1 MNKLISLVK
10 VSLNHDMNI
19 FKINSKKQNKFTKFG
34 LPLFFTLS
42 IMFLFG
48 IYANELI
55 KLLKPVHLEFVV
67 LTLFAFFITILTFI
81 EGVYKSGSLLFNCK
95 DDQLLFSLPIK
106 KSTVLFI
113 RIFKL
118 YCFEFLYN
126 SLFLLAPIII
136 YAYYVQPSWTY
147 YLASLIALILLP
159 IVPIV
164 LSCIVGFIITFL
176 SSKFK
181 GKNIMQ
187 TIITSVFLLLIIYFS
202 YNLDNFMNSIA
213 SKASDINEFLTKLY
227 YPIGAYISLVTSFD
241 IKTLI
246 IFIISHLLILLI
258 TIIVLGKI
266 FFKINSNY
274 KRVLTSKKNKRYII
288 KRHSKAFSFIKKEL
302 NRFVST
308 PVFITNAG
316 FGLVLFIVACF
327 VGAIKF
333 DSLINIVVE
342 SIPGISNELVINQL
356 PVIMFGLVCF
366 ASLMTSITSSMIS
379 LENKTFSLLKSLP
392 IKSSKIV
399 LYKIIASLVIMI
411 PCILIG
417 DLIFFIRFK
426 FDLLSILLILIASF
440 LLPFVSELIG
450 IIVNLKY
457 PKLDAS
463 NDTEIVKQ
471 SMSSMISVFI
481 GLGLV
486 GVTAIILF
494 KMLDMGIS
502 GHLIMLLFIIVYGI
516 MCLGLWLYLVKT
528 SDRSFN
534 NIEI

>member
-1 MNKLISLVK
+1 
-10 VSLNHDMNI
+10 
-19 FKINSKKQNKFTKFG
+19 
-34 LPLFFTLS
+34 
-42 IMFLFG
+42 
-48 IYANELI
+48 
-55 KLLKPVHLEFVV
+55 
-67 LTLFAFFITILTFI
+67 
-81 EGVYKSGSLLFNCK
+81 
-95 DDQLLFSLPIK
+95 
-106 KSTVLFI
+106 
-113 RIFKL
+113 
-118 YCFEFLYN
+118 
-126 SLFLLAPIII
+126 
-136 YAYYVQPSWTY
+136 
-147 YLASLIALILLP
+147 
-159 IVPIV
+159 
-164 LSCIVGFIITFL
+164 
-176 SSKFK
+176 
-181 GKNIMQ
+181 
-187 TIITSVFLLLIIYFS
+187 
-202 YNLDNFMNSIA
+202 
-213 SKASDINEFLTKLY
+213 
-227 YPIGAYISLVTSFD
+227 
-241 IKTLI
+241 
-246 IFIISHLLILLI
+246 
-258 TIIVLGKI
+258 
-266 FFKINSNY
+266 
-274 KRVLTSKKNKRYII
+274 
-288 KRHSKAFSFIKKEL
+288 
-302 NRFVST
+302 
-308 PVFITNAG
+308 
-316 FGLVLFIVACF
+316 

-333 DSLINIVVE
+333 DSLIDIVVE

-426 FDLLSILLILIASF
+426 FDLLSIILILIASF